1 MNRRLMVRRMGLDS
15 EFFEQVFVAFDGR
28 LEASDDFCA
37 ADTVPIVTIAAVGL
51 GFGESANEDCE
62 PSVGEA
68 DQVVKRFCH
77 GVTMGNGAE

>member
-1 MNRRLMVRRMGLDS
+1 MGLDS

-37 ADTVPIVTIAAVGL
+37 ADTVPVVTIAAVGL

-68 DQVVKRFCH
+68 D
-77 GVTMGNGAE
+77 